1 MSELTVGQL
10 KGLTV
15 NSNIVTVPSGHSL
28 AVPTLLGDSSGTITI
43 PSGQKLYAPGSIVQ
57 ISTMRLDTRTSIGY
71 SSGTI
76 LSALNI
82 SITPKFASSLL
93 MVEWVLF
100 YEADYNATFRICRD
114 GNLISN
120 SGYQGYNNTD
130 GNRWSGVAPVLYD
143 GDVASTPN
151 SQLIRHYVPAYSTAA
166 TTLQVA
172 MIQSA
177 GASGTIHLNRSF
189 SSSGSDNYEMG
200 ICTAMIWE
208 IAQ

>member
-15 NSNIVTVPSGHSL
+15 NNNTITVPSGH
-28 AVPTLLGDSSGTITI
+28 
-43 PSGQKLYAPGSIVQ
+43 KLYAPGSIVQ
-57 ISTMRLDTRTSIGY
+57 ISTIRLDTKTSIGY
-71 SSGTI
+71 SANTI

-93 MVEWVLF
+93 MVEWVLS
-100 YEADYNATFRICRD
+100 YEADYNATFRVFRD
-114 GNLISN
+114 NNLISN

-130 GNRWSGVAPVLYD
+130 GNRWSGVAPLLYD

-151 SQLIRHYVPAYSTAA
+151 SQLIRHYVPAYSTSA
-166 TTLQVA
+166 TTLQLGV
-172 MIQSA
+172 IQSA

-189 SSSGSDNYEMG
+189 ASSGADNYENG